1 VKRVVKAY
9 LKTVTLAILVASMVL
24 PMLVRAVDYVPGVKT
39 GDWIKYGQF
48 SITWSGN
55 GTEPAYITE
64 EKKMDWA
71 KMEVENVAGTTIDLN
86 MTSHYKN
93 GTQTSATGSVDL
105 NSSTGMSGSRFF
117 IAANLRSR
125 DPLGMSSQPNAYTI
139 NQTTTGIYAGAY
151 RNIDVLDFTV
161 VSTSVQGNQTVTGK
175 FYWDQSTG
183 VLVEMHVKQ
192 PDYVNPGA
200 YTEISVKATETNMW
214 SADFLGTLS
223 NNLIYIIAGIIIIIA
238 VIAAAI
244 ALRKKPSPSPQ
255 SPSAQTT
262 ETTTQDT
269 KQE

>member
-1 VKRVVKAY
+1 VGEAHLRI
-9 LKTVTLAILVASMVL
+9 VTLAILVACIVL
-24 PMLVRAVDYVPGVKT
+24 PTLVRAVDYVPGVKT

-55 GTEPAYITE
+55 GTEPSYITE

-71 KMEVENVAGTTIDLN
+71 KMEVENVTGTTIGLN

-93 GTQTSATGSVDL
+93 GTQTSVTGSVDL

-117 IAANLRSR
+117 IAANLKSG
-125 DPLGMSSQPNAYTI
+125 DPLGMSSQPNAPKI

-151 RNIDVLDFTV
+151 RNINVLDFTV

-214 SADFLGTLS
+214 SVDLLGLLS
-223 NNLIYIIAGIIIIIA
+223 NNLVYIMAGIAVVIV

-244 ALRKKPSPSPQ
+244 VLRRKKPPPPQ
-255 SPSAQTT
+255 APEATQTST
-262 ETTTQDT
+262 ADT
-269 KQE
+269 KPG